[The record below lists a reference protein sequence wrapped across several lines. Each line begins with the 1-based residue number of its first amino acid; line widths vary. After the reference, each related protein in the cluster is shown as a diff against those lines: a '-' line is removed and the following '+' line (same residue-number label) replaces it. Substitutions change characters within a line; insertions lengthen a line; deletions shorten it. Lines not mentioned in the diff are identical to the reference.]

1 MSLGLRDDRR
11 RRRRQARMT
20 LLRWLLAIA
29 VIAGAGFYAY
39 QTGSRLAERDVAS
52 RNEQVAA
59 LTAQLD
65 TAQARIQTLD
75 ADLTAART
83 RVADGEDRYQRDVGT
98 GEVRDLVALLQAKM
112 AEGIDAGLLRRAIE
126 RTEVH
131 LECEPQPQVRRL
143 LVRTPLAK
151 GADAPV
157 TFDGGTLAISLAG
170 ASARDAA
177 GNPEAW
183 FDPKQPVHI
192 RLARAGGTVA
202 ETDTVLP
209 HQQVFV
215 DGNRQYRVNI
225 AATSRGFAQATV
237 ERCRVP

>member
-52 RNEQVAA
+52 HDEQLAA

-65 TAQARIQTLD
+65 TAQARIQTLE
-75 ADLTAART
+75 ADLAGART
-83 RVADGEDRYQRDVGT
+83 RVADGEERYQRDVGT
-98 GEVRDLVALLQAKM
+98 GEVRDLVALLKSKM

-157 TFDGGTLAISLAG
+157 TFDGGTLAITLAG

-192 RLARAGGTVA
+192 RLARSGSAVA

-209 HQQVFV
+209 HRQVFV

>member
-11 RRRRQARMT
+11 RRRHRARMT
-20 LLRWLLAIA
+20 MLRWLLAIA
-29 VIAGAGFYAY
+29 IIVGAGFYAY

-52 RNEQVAA
+52 RDQQIAA

-65 TAQARIQTLD
+65 AAQGRVQTLE
-75 ADLTAART
+75 ADLTGARGHVAAS
-83 RVADGEDRYQRDVGT
+83 EERYQRDVGT
-98 GEVRDLVALLQAKM
+98 GEVQDLVTLLQAKM
-112 AEGIDAGLLRRAIE
+112 AEGIDAALLRRAIE

-151 GADAPV
+151 GADTPV
-157 TFDGGTLAISLAG
+157 AFDGGTLALSLAG
-170 ASARDAA
+170 ASARDAS
-177 GNPEAW
+177 GKPEAW

-192 RLARAGGTVA
+192 RLARSGGTVA
-202 ETDTVLP
+202 ETDSVLP

-215 DGNRQYRVNI
+215 DGTRQYRVNI